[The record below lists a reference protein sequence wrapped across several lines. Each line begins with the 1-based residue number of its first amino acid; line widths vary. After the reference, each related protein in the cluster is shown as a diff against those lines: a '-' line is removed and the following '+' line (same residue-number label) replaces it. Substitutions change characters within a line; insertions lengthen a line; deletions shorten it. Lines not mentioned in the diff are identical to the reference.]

1 MDKLASK
8 EITSKIEKEILVDLL
23 EKPMSVEE
31 ALKEHHLTLVNDTK
45 VLEEIV
51 TNIIKQN
58 QESVQDYKNGKDRAL
73 KYLMGQIM
81 KETKGTAN
89 PVLVNELLIHLLNE
103 E

>member
-1 MDKLASK
+1 
-8 EITSKIEKEILVDLL
+8 
-23 EKPMSVEE
+23 MSVEE